1 MLFFSDPSDV
11 SCPQGIEH
19 SYSNASASTT
29 GTNQATTDAE
39 VQKDM
44 TLSDIDKILI
54 GNKNLKE
61 KLDVKD
67 ILFKNIFIE
76 KVTKSDESVRK
87 YTGLPNLEIFNSI
100 ENIAVNYDSNMKYW
114 TGDESEEEKHYQN
127 QGKKPGPSRKLSRT
141 DEFIFDFSALTFS
154 FTSLCYVRLVWSFM
168 LENLICFHN
177 LDICLYYIFR
187 DCIIWPSRELIKK
200 FTPKSFQQS
209 FPRTRAIIDCS
220 EIFIQRPRNPT
231 VNARTYSSYKSHN
244 TFKFLVSITPTGAF
258 NFYSRIWSLFGQV

>member
-67 ILFKNIFIE
+67 TLFKNIFIE

-100 ENIAVNYDSNMKYW
+100 KKHHVYVHAKDYFTKRQSTLPFRGIYVVGIEAFICKNGKLLFLKQYVHPFFGEPENNL
-114 TGDESEEEKHYQN
+114 
-127 QGKKPGPSRKLSRT
+127 LS
-141 DEFIFDFSALTFS
+141 
-154 FTSLCYVRLVWSFM
+154 
-168 LENLICFHN
+168 LE
-177 LDICLYYIFR
+177 
-187 DCIIWPSRELIKK
+187 
-200 FTPKSFQQS
+200 Q
-209 FPRTRAIIDCS
+209 
-220 EIFIQRPRNPT
+220 
-231 VNARTYSSYKSHN
+231 
-244 TFKFLVSITPTGAF
+244 
-258 NFYSRIWSLFGQV
+258 

>member
-11 SCPQGIEH
+11 SCPQWIEH

-67 ILFKNIFIE
+67 TLFKNIFIE

-100 ENIAVNYDSNMKYW
+100 KNIAVNYYSNMKYW

-141 DEFIFDFSALTFS
+141 DEFIFDFSALRLALPVFVMS
-154 FTSLCYVRLVWSFM
+154 DLFGVSCSRISSVFTTWIF
-168 LENLICFHN
+168 
-177 LDICLYYIFR
+177 CLYYIFR

-200 FTPKSFQQS
+200 FMPKSFQQS

-231 VNARTYSSYKSHN
+231 VNART
-244 TFKFLVSITPTGAF
+244 
-258 NFYSRIWSLFGQV
+258 